1 MDLKVQRA
9 HLALLLYAL
18 LISTSFP
25 LASYL
30 GERYPPLLTTLL
42 RFALAATGFAL
53 LMARRGVLT
62 WPGGRALAPYAL
74 ISLPLTGFFLL
85 MFRAGQSAT
94 ALAMGSL
101 ATLVPLLSCLLGW
114 LCWRM
119 APPPARLMALLLG
132 AAGALWV
139 LTAGDLARLSAAGWP
154 RGNSEFLLACTLMAA
169 YPLILKQLHR
179 GEPMLVITGWSLIS
193 GTGWLL
199 LAAGLEPPHWQWPDG
214 GALAAILWLTLFTTM
229 LTFSL
234 FQSASLVVGG
244 SSAHA
249 YSLLMPALVVLLE
262 SGLTGRLPHWSL
274 LPGLALT
281 LLALGWLLRMDH
293 QQRGE
298 RRI

>member
-1 MDLKVQRA
+1 MAAHTRHA

-42 RFALAATGFAL
+42 RFILAAAGFVL
-53 LMARRGVLT
+53 LMARARQLQ
-62 WPGGRALAPYAL
+62 WPGWRALGRYAL

-94 ALAMGSL
+94 PLAMGSL

-114 LCWRM
+114 LCWRV
-119 APPPARLMALLLG
+119 APTAQRLLALTLG
-132 AAGALWV
+132 ALGAIWV
-139 LTAGDLARLSAAGWP
+139 LTAGDLTQLGADGWP
-154 RGNSEFLLACTLMAA
+154 EGNSEFLLACGLMAG
-169 YPLILKQLHR
+169 YPLTLKQLHR
-179 GEPMLVITGWSLIS
+179 GEPMLTITGWSLIT

-199 LAAGLEPPHWQWPDG
+199 LAAGFDPPPWRWPDG
-214 GALAAILWLTLFTTM
+214 GSLLAILWLALFTTM
-229 LTFSL
+229 LTFYL
-234 FQSASLVVGG
+234 FQAASLVVGG

-249 YSLLMPALVVLLE
+249 YSLLMPALVLMLE
-262 SGLTGRLPHWSL
+262 AAIGQRVPHWSL

-281 LLALGWLLRMDH
+281 LLALAWLLKMDH
-293 QQRGE
+293 QPHSE